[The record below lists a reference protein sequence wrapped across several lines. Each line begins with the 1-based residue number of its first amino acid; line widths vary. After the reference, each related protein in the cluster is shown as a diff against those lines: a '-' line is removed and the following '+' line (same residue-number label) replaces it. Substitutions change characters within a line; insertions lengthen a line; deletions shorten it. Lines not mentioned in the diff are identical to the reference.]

1 MKEQGGT
8 QRKRGFMLAFLAGLL
23 WGASSPVA
31 QYLFEQKDIV
41 SEWLVPYRLLC
52 AGILL
57 FVYAVVWKQ
66 QEPWGVWKEK
76 KDGIRQVLFS
86 ILGMMGMQYTFFA
99 MVQETNAGT
108 ATIFQYLNPAV
119 LILYYALL
127 YRVPPKAK
135 EILAVFCSVSG
146 IFLVATHGNIHAMS
160 VSGKGLFDRS
170 VGGTDNLLLRGASS
184 ASFEKVSG
192 RNGVCMGHD
201 TRRCGFD
208 TGNQTVADC
217 SVYRSWRCDCIF
229 GDCDSGYD
237 CAVLFLSGS
246 SGEGGIGVYRTFV
259 QCRACG
265 GDSVCIL
272 VPGNEVSAH
281 RSGWICAGIVN
292 YVYFELQIHIIKNRK
307 RMKIF
312 GAIGRNCAIIGVL
325 INSAC

>member
-57 FVYAVVWKQ
+57 FVYAVVWKR
-66 QEPWGVWKEK
+66 QEPWGIWKEK
-76 KDGIRQVLFS
+76 RDGIRQVLFS

-160 VSGKGLFDRS
+160 VSGKGLFI
-170 VGGTDNLLLRGASS
+170 GAL
-184 ASFEKVSG
+184 V
-192 RNGVCMGHD
+192 
-201 TRRCGFD
+201 
-208 TGNQTVADC
+208 
-217 SVYRSWRCDCIF
+217 
-229 GDCDSGYD
+229 
-237 CAVLFLSGS
+237 VL
-246 SGEGGIGVYRTFV
+246 TT
-259 QCRACG
+259 
-265 GDSVCIL
+265 
-272 VPGNEVSAH
+272 
-281 RSGWICAGIVN
+281 
-292 YVYFELQIHIIKNRK
+292 
-307 RMKIF
+307 
-312 GAIGRNCAIIGVL
+312 
-325 INSAC
+325 